1 MTKCKAVNTEKENG
15 SNIKERQRLST
26 PLLTVTTQGGAV
38 AHHRAKEVDGWS
50 PCRGQG
56 WPTTCKGAKLVLMI
70 VELQC
75 TIYYTQCARGGNVGP
90 RHNIKH
96 LLLIHSTYS
105 KKNGIL
111 IMLAV
116 KTGENI

>member
-56 WPTTCKGAKLVLMI
+56 WPTTCKGAKLVLLI
-70 VELQC
+70 VPM
-75 TIYYTQCARGGNVGP
+75 YD
-90 RHNIKH
+90 
-96 LLLIHSTYS
+96 LLHTVC
-105 KKNGIL
+105 KRW
-111 IMLAV
+111 
-116 KTGENI
+116 